1 MQPNNQQGNWG
12 SDTPQPIQPVGQ
24 PLPAQPPVPQQ
35 TVTPVQPISQ
45 QPTATPVTPVSQP
58 QPVTPQVATA
68 PQPQPV
74 QEPQQLVQPQTV
86 QGQYDQ
92 PQQATPAAESLG
104 AVAVGTQVED
114 GYYTPEE
121 LDDDEYDE
129 AEVDLTEPVTWQASE
144 YIHQEKGT
152 TWFII
157 FGVVLAIGIGLA
169 VWQQAWTFIVLLIVI
184 AITIVVFAKRPPRVL
199 DYSLSNDGLN
209 VDQTLHRFTDF
220 KSFGIIRD
228 GEEFSVMLIPRRR
241 FQPGITVYFPEEAG
255 EDIVDALGSRLPMK
269 DLHLDA
275 VDRLVRKLRL

>member
-12 SDTPQPIQPVGQ
+12 PDTPQPIQPVGQ
-24 PLPAQPPVPQQ
+24 PLPVQPIAPQPQQQQ
-35 TVTPVQPISQ
+35 TVAPVQPAPQQ
-45 QPTATPVTPVSQP
+45 QPTANPVSPVVQP
-58 QPVTPQVATA
+58 TPLAAT

-74 QEPQQLVQPQTV
+74 QQPTQPL
-86 QGQYDQ
+86 YDQ

-104 AVAVGTQVED
+104 AVAVGAQVED
-114 GYYTPEE
+114 SYYNPDE
-121 LDDDEYDE
+121 LDDEEYE
-129 AEVDLTEPVTWQASE
+129 ETEIDLTEPVTWRASE

-152 TWFII
+152 VWFIV

-169 VWQQAWTFIVLLIVI
+169 IWQQAWTFVALLIVI
-184 AITIVVFAKRPPRVL
+184 AVTIVVFAKRPPRVL
-199 DYSLSNDGLN
+199 DYSLSNEGLN
-209 VDQTLHRFTDF
+209 VDQTLHKFTDF
-220 KSFGIIRD
+220 KSFGVIRD